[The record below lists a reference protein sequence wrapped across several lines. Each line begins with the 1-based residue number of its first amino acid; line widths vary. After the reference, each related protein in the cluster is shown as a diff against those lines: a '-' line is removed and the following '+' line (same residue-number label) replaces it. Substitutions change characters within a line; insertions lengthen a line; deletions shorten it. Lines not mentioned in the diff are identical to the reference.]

1 MAQPT
6 FDFNLAGVCQAILK
20 NAKDLA
26 GQNYAMNLEKKL
38 GTLDFIL
45 DPSNGGI
52 KATMSQNGK
61 NVVRAKVLYKQ
72 PTKSCQILD
81 GDDAKSSSVCD
92 EGIESEEKEIDVVL
106 DDAVSTQPRKF
117 TADKFHTICQD
128 VPGFIKEYL
137 DSDMRALRER
147 LNEKIL
153 AKIAVDAGVKYRQN
167 GDTVAA
173 DQWTDVPLLHTVNG
187 QSVPL
192 LGNYQE
198 NLLLDYS
205 NMNFSGIPAL
215 IGQGHLQT
223 FLSLANMSCC
233 NSSNISYDSA
243 IAGAGAAAYI
253 DQTAN
258 NVLGASNRFLMLAFG
273 ASHLLWFNR
282 NKSMNFPNN
291 ELVKNIVIPDPVYP
305 GLSWDLDFKYDDCA
319 RVWSYQMGASF
330 DVFNVFQADSFSTD
344 SGEASPSCDDPR
356 LGVMGIWGYRATK
369 TA

>member
-26 GQNYAMNLEKKL
+26 GPNYAMNLEKKL

-45 DPSNGGI
+45 DPSNGGL
-52 KATMSQNGK
+52 KAEYSQKGK
-61 NVVRAKVLYKQ
+61 NIVRAKVLYKQ

-81 GDDAKSSSVCD
+81 GDEARSSSVCD
-92 EGIESEEKEIDVVL
+92 DGIESEEKEVDVVI
-106 DDAVSTQPRKF
+106 DDAISTQPRKF

-128 VPGFIKEYL
+128 IDSFIKEYL

-153 AKIAVDAGVKYRQN
+153 AKMAVDIGVKYRQN

-173 DQWTDVPLLHTVNG
+173 DTYTDVQLLTTTGG

-192 LGNYQE
+192 IGNFQE
-198 NLLLDYS
+198 NLLLDYQ

-223 FLSLANMSCC
+223 FMQLAKYSCC
-233 NSSNISYDSA
+233 NSSNVSYDSA
-243 IAGAGAAAYI
+243 IAETGAAVFI

-258 NVLGASNRFLMLAFG
+258 SVLGASNRFLLAAFG

-282 NKSMNFPNN
+282 NKGMGFPNN
-291 ELVKNIVIPDPVYP
+291 DLVKNIVIPDPVYP
-305 GLSWDLDFKYDDCA
+305 RLSWDLDFKYDDCD

-356 LGVMGIWGYRATK
+356 LGVRGLWGYRATK
-369 TA
+369 A